1 LKGSR
6 FFILIAFCFVALS
19 AMAQQSSLEE
29 ERLADDVMTDSLAFR
44 LEQVD
49 VDGHKTERNILT
61 MKPVQQMQK
70 AELEQLGIQN
80 LADAVK
86 KFAGTNVRD
95 YGGIGGMKT
104 VSVRNLGAHHTAVS
118 YDGVTVSNTQAGQID
133 VGRFSLDNM
142 ESLSLAIGA
151 DESLMQSA
159 RHYASAGVLS
169 ILTERPHFDEGK
181 NSAFRFRLKG
191 GSFGLVTP
199 SLRYWQRVGE
209 QTSLA
214 LNGSYMRA
222 DGVYPFV
229 LVNGRER
236 TNEKRYN
243 SDIYTWQGEANL
255 YHTFADKS
263 QLDMKAYWLYS
274 ERGLPGSVTLY
285 NPVSRERLWDE
296 DFFAQAVY
304 RKAFDEKWNLHARLK
319 YTHTWNRYE
328 DTNVKY
334 DGGKQIDVN
343 RQNEY
348 YASATLGWSP
358 VEAFR
363 IALAEDAFYNDLRNN
378 INIGSNPDYP
388 FPKRITS
395 LTALS
400 AQWQW
405 ERLHV
410 EGNVVG
416 TYAHETVENGE
427 DPADK
432 HRLSP
437 CVSVTY
443 RLLPNESLH
452 LRAMWKNTFRMP
464 SFNDLY
470 YLRIGN
476 SGLRPE
482 KATEYNLGLTW
493 SGRPFQAVKY
503 VSATVD
509 AYYNDVT
516 DKIVA
521 FPSTY
526 VWKMANFGK
535 VKIKGVDVT
544 LATEVPIYHKV
555 SAILTGA
562 YTFQESLDKLKASA
576 SYNRQLPY
584 TPKHSGNASLLI
596 RNPWVNLGY
605 SVLFQGERWSSSQ
618 QTSLYKLKAYSEHT
632 LTLSR
637 EFRFKSCQ
645 LNLSGSIH
653 NLFDKQYEIVKYYP
667 MPGRSF
673 SLIGTINF

>member
-1 LKGSR
+1 MFSC
-6 FFILIAFCFVALS
+6 LIVCTVL
-19 AMAQQSSLEE
+19 AQQSGDAVSL
-29 ERLADDVMTDSLAFR
+29 DDSRINDSDSTVHQLK
-44 LEQVD
+44 QVD
-49 VDGHKTERNILT
+49 IAGHRTERNVLAS
-61 MKPVQQMQK
+61 KPIQQMQK
-70 AELEQLGIQN
+70 AELEELGIQN

-243 SDIYTWQGEANL
+243 SDIYTWQSEANL

-263 QLDMKAYWLYS
+263 QLDMKAYWFYS

-427 DPADK
+427 NPADK

-535 VKIKGVDVT
+535 VKIKGIDVT
-544 LATEVPIYHKV
+544 LATEVPICHKV

-562 YTFQESLDKLKASA
+562 YTFQESLDKLEASA

-618 QTSLYKLKAYSEHT
+618 QTALYKLKAYSEHT
-632 LTLSR
+632 VTLSR

>member
-1 LKGSR
+1 MVSCLIVCT
-6 FFILIAFCFVALS
+6 IL
-19 AMAQQSSLEE
+19 AQQSGDTVSL
-29 ERLADDVMTDSLAFR
+29 DDSRMNDSDSTVHYLK
-44 LEQVD
+44 QVD
-49 VDGHKTERNILT
+49 VAGHRTERNVLAS
-61 MKPVQQMQK
+61 KPIQQMQK
-70 AELEQLGIQN
+70 AELEELGIQN

-263 QLDMKAYWLYS
+263 QLDMKAYWFYS

-427 DPADK
+427 NPADK

-535 VKIKGVDVT
+535 VKIKGIDVT
-544 LATEVPIYHKV
+544 LATEVPIYYKV

-562 YTFQESLDKLKASA
+562 YTFQESLDKMEASA

-618 QTSLYKLKAYSEHT
+618 QTAQYKLKAYSEHT

>member
-1 LKGSR
+1 
-6 FFILIAFCFVALS
+6 
-19 AMAQQSSLEE
+19 MAQQSSFKKEH
-29 ERLADDVMTDSLAFR
+29 LADDALTDSLTFR

-118 YDGVTVSNTQAGQID
+118 YDEVTVSNTQAGQID
-133 VGRFSLDNM
+133 IGRFSLDNVK
-142 ESLSLAIGA
+142 SLSMAIGA
-151 DESLMQSA
+151 DDNLMQSA

-169 ILTERPHFDEGK
+169 ILTERPHFDGGK
-181 NSAFRFRLKG
+181 DYAFRVRLKG

-209 QTSLA
+209 RTSLSVD
-214 LNGSYMRA
+214 GSYMRA
-222 DGVYPFV
+222 DGAYPFV
-229 LVNGRER
+229 LRNGREK

-263 QLDMKAYWLYS
+263 QLDMKAYWFYS

-304 RKAFDEKWNLHARLK
+304 RKAFHEKWNLHARLK

-334 DGGKQIDVN
+334 AGGKQIDVN

-378 INIGSNPDYP
+378 INIGSNPDFP

-400 AQWQW
+400 AQWHW

-416 TYAHETVENGE
+416 TYAHETVENNE
-427 DPADK
+427 NPADK

-437 CVSVTY
+437 SISATY

-482 KATEYNLGLTW
+482 KATEYNVGLTW
-493 SGRPFQAVKY
+493 SGKPFQAVKY

-521 FPSTY
+521 FPTTY

-535 VKIKGVDVT
+535 VKIKGIDVT
-544 LATEVPIYHKV
+544 LATEVPIYINKV
-555 SAILTGA
+555 SAILMGA
-562 YTFQESLDKLKASA
+562 YTFQESLDKLEASA
-576 SYNRQLPY
+576 SYNKQLPY

-618 QTSLYKLKAYSEHT
+618 HTEQYKLKAYSEHT

>member
-1 LKGSR
+1 MMLSC
-6 FFILIAFCFVALS
+6 LIVCTVL
-19 AMAQQSSLEE
+19 AQQSGDAVSL
-29 ERLADDVMTDSLAFR
+29 DDSRMNDSDSTVHQLK
-44 LEQVD
+44 QVD
-49 VDGHKTERNILT
+49 VAGHRTERNVLAS
-61 MKPVQQMQK
+61 KPIQQMK
-70 AELEQLGIQN
+70 KTELEELGIQN

-263 QLDMKAYWLYS
+263 QLDMKAYWFYS

-363 IALAEDAFYNDLRNN
+363 IALAEDVFYNDLRNN
-378 INIGSNPDYP
+378 INTGSNPDYP
-388 FPKRITS
+388 FPKRVTS

-400 AQWQW
+400 AQLQW

-427 DPADK
+427 NPADK

-535 VKIKGVDVT
+535 VKIKGIDVT

-562 YTFQESLDKLKASA
+562 YTFQESLDKLEASA

>member
-1 LKGSR
+1 MNDSDSTVHQLK
-6 FFILIAFCFVALS
+6 
-19 AMAQQSSLEE
+19 
-29 ERLADDVMTDSLAFR
+29 
-44 LEQVD
+44 QVD
-49 VDGHKTERNILT
+49 VAGHRTERNVLAS
-61 MKPVQQMQK
+61 KPIQQMQK
-70 AELEQLGIQN
+70 AELEELGIQN

-159 RHYASAGVLS
+159 RHFASAGVLS
-169 ILTERPHFDEGK
+169 ILTECPHFDEGK

-243 SDIYTWQGEANL
+243 SDIYTWQCEANL
-255 YHTFADKS
+255 YHTFANKS
-263 QLDMKAYWLYS
+263 QLDMKAYWFYS

-348 YASATLGWSP
+348 YASATLEWSP

-405 ERLHV
+405 NRLHV

-427 DPADK
+427 NPADK

-535 VKIKGVDVT
+535 VKIKGIDVA

>member
-1 LKGSR
+1 MDYSRMYDSDSTSTVHQLK
-6 FFILIAFCFVALS
+6 
-19 AMAQQSSLEE
+19 
-29 ERLADDVMTDSLAFR
+29 
-44 LEQVD
+44 QVD
-49 VDGHKTERNILT
+49 VAGHRTERNVLAS
-61 MKPVQQMQK
+61 KPIQQMKK
-70 AELEQLGIQN
+70 AELEELGIQN

-133 VGRFSLDNM
+133 VGRFSLDNV

-169 ILTERPHFDEGK
+169 ILTERPHFDEGNK
-181 NSAFRFRLKG
+181 SAFRFRMKG
-191 GSFGLVTP
+191 GSFGLVSP

-229 LVNGRER
+229 LVNGREK
-236 TNEKRYN
+236 TNEKRHN
-243 SDIYTWQGEANL
+243 SNIYTWQGEANL
-255 YHTFADKS
+255 YHTFADES
-263 QLDMKAYWLYS
+263 QLDMKAYWFYS

-334 DGGKQIDVN
+334 AGGKQIDVN

-358 VEAFR
+358 VETFR

-378 INIGSNPDYP
+378 INTGSNPDYP

-400 AQWQW
+400 AQWHW
-405 ERLHV
+405 ERLKV

-427 DPADK
+427 NPADK

-437 CVSVTY
+437 SVSVTY
-443 RLLPNESLH
+443 RLLQNESLH

-482 KATEYNLGLTW
+482 KATEYNVGLTW

-509 AYYNDVT
+509 AYYNDVI

-521 FPSTY
+521 FPTTY

-535 VKIKGVDVT
+535 VKIKGIDVT

-584 TPKHSGNASLLI
+584 TPKHSGNGSLLI
-596 RNPWVNLGY
+596 RNPWVNVGY

-618 QTSLYKLKAYSEHT
+618 NTEQYRLKAYSEHT
-632 LTLSR
+632 LTLNK

-653 NLFDKQYEIVKYYP
+653 NLFDKQYEIVRYYP
-667 MPGRSF
+667 MPGRAF
-673 SLIGTINF
+673 SVTGTLLIP

>member
-1 LKGSR
+1 LLVSCLIVCT
-6 FFILIAFCFVALS
+6 IL
-19 AMAQQSSLEE
+19 AQQSGDAVSL
-29 ERLADDVMTDSLAFR
+29 DDSRMNDSDSTVHQLK
-44 LEQVD
+44 QVD
-49 VDGHKTERNILT
+49 VAGHRTERNVLAS
-61 MKPVQQMQK
+61 KPIQQMQK
-70 AELEQLGIQN
+70 TELEELGIQN

-169 ILTERPHFDEGK
+169 ILTECPHFDEGK

-255 YHTFADKS
+255 YHTFTDKS
-263 QLDMKAYWLYS
+263 QLDMKAYWFYS

-304 RKAFDEKWNLHARLK
+304 RKAFNEKWNLHARLK

-363 IALAEDAFYNDLRNN
+363 IALAEDVFYNDLRNN
-378 INIGSNPDYP
+378 INTGSNPDYP
-388 FPKRITS
+388 FPKRITL

-427 DPADK
+427 NPADK

-503 VSATVD
+503 VSTTVD

-535 VKIKGVDVT
+535 VKIKGIDVT
-544 LATEVPIYHKV
+544 LATEVPIFHKV

-562 YTFQESLDKLKASA
+562 YTFQESLDKLEASA

>member
-1 LKGSR
+1 MLVSCLIVCT
-6 FFILIAFCFVALS
+6 IL
-19 AMAQQSSLEE
+19 AQQSGDAVSL
-29 ERLADDVMTDSLAFR
+29 DDSRMNDSDSTVHQLK
-44 LEQVD
+44 QVD
-49 VDGHKTERNILT
+49 VAGHRTERNVLAS
-61 MKPVQQMQK
+61 KPIQQMK
-70 AELEQLGIQN
+70 KTELEELGIQN

-169 ILTERPHFDEGK
+169 ILTECPHFDEGK

-263 QLDMKAYWLYS
+263 QLDMKAYWFYS

-304 RKAFDEKWNLHARLK
+304 RKVFDEKWNLHARLK

-363 IALAEDAFYNDLRNN
+363 IALAEDVFYNDLRNN
-378 INIGSNPDYP
+378 INTGSNPDYP

-427 DPADK
+427 NPADK

-562 YTFQESLDKLKASA
+562 YTFQESLDKLEASA

-605 SVLFQGERWSSSQ
+605 SVLFQGERWSTSQ
-618 QTSLYKLKAYSEHT
+618 QTALYKLKAYSEHT
-632 LTLSR
+632 LTLRR

>member
-1 LKGSR
+1 MVSC
-6 FFILIAFCFVALS
+6 LIVCTVL
-19 AMAQQSSLEE
+19 AQQSGDAVSL
-29 ERLADDVMTDSLAFR
+29 DDSRMNDSDSTVHYLK
-44 LEQVD
+44 QVD
-49 VDGHKTERNILT
+49 VAGHRTERNVLAS
-61 MKPVQQMQK
+61 KPIQQMQK
-70 AELEQLGIQN
+70 AELEELGIQN

-133 VGRFSLDNM
+133 
-142 ESLSLAIGA
+142 
-151 DESLMQSA
+151 SLMQSA

-263 QLDMKAYWLYS
+263 QLDMKAYWFYS

-427 DPADK
+427 NPADK

-503 VSATVD
+503 ISATVD

-535 VKIKGVDVT
+535 VKIKGIDVT

-562 YTFQESLDKLKASA
+562 YTFQESLDILKASA

-618 QTSLYKLKAYSEHT
+618 QTAQYKLKAYSEHT

>member
-1 LKGSR
+1 MVSC
-6 FFILIAFCFVALS
+6 LIVCTVL
-19 AMAQQSSLEE
+19 AQQLGGAVSL
-29 ERLADDVMTDSLAFR
+29 DDSRMNDSDSTVHYLK
-44 LEQVD
+44 QVD
-49 VDGHKTERNILT
+49 VAGHRTERNVLAS
-61 MKPVQQMQK
+61 KPIQQMQK
-70 AELEQLGIQN
+70 AELEELGIQN

-263 QLDMKAYWLYS
+263 QLDMKAYWFYS

-378 INIGSNPDYP
+378 INTGSNPDYP
-388 FPKRITS
+388 FPKRFTS

-427 DPADK
+427 NPADK

-437 CVSVTY
+437 CVSVSY
-443 RLLPNESLH
+443 RLLSNESLH

-493 SGRPFQAVKY
+493 SGRPFQVVKY

-526 VWKMANFGK
+526 IWKMANFGK
-535 VKIKGVDVT
+535 VKIKGIDVT
-544 LATEVPIYHKV
+544 LASEVPIYHKV

-637 EFRFKSCQ
+637 EF
-645 LNLSGSIH
+645 GSIH

>member
-1 LKGSR
+1 MVSC
-6 FFILIAFCFVALS
+6 LIVCTVL
-19 AMAQQSSLEE
+19 AQQLGGAVSL
-29 ERLADDVMTDSLAFR
+29 DDSRMNDSDSTVHYLK
-44 LEQVD
+44 QVD
-49 VDGHKTERNILT
+49 VAGHRTERNVLAS
-61 MKPVQQMQK
+61 KPIQQMQK
-70 AELEQLGIQN
+70 AELEELGIQN

-263 QLDMKAYWLYS
+263 QLDMKAYWFYS

-363 IALAEDAFYNDLRNN
+363 IALAEDVFNNDLRNN

-427 DPADK
+427 NPADK

-535 VKIKGVDVT
+535 VKIKGIDVT
-544 LATEVPIYHKV
+544 LATEVPIFHKV

-562 YTFQESLDKLKASA
+562 YTFQESLDKLKVSA

-618 QTSLYKLKAYSEHT
+618 QTAQYKLKAYSEHT

>member
-1 LKGSR
+1 MVSCLIVCTVLAQHSGDAVSLDDSRMNDSDSTVHYLK
-6 FFILIAFCFVALS
+6 
-19 AMAQQSSLEE
+19 
-29 ERLADDVMTDSLAFR
+29 
-44 LEQVD
+44 QVD
-49 VDGHKTERNILT
+49 VAGHRTERNVLAS
-61 MKPVQQMQK
+61 KPIQQMQK
-70 AELEQLGIQN
+70 AELEELGIQN

-255 YHTFADKS
+255 YHTFTDKS
-263 QLDMKAYWLYS
+263 QLDMKAYWFYS

-363 IALAEDAFYNDLRNN
+363 IALAEDVFYNDLRNN

-427 DPADK
+427 NPADK

-493 SGRPFQAVKY
+493 SGKPFQAVKY
-503 VSATVD
+503 LSATVD

-535 VKIKGVDVT
+535 VKIKGIDVT

-618 QTSLYKLKAYSEHT
+618 QTAQYKLKAYSEHT

>member
-1 LKGSR
+1 MLVSC
-6 FFILIAFCFVALS
+6 LIVCTVL
-19 AMAQQSSLEE
+19 AQQSSDAVSL
-29 ERLADDVMTDSLAFR
+29 DDSRMNDSDSTVHQLK
-44 LEQVD
+44 QVD
-49 VDGHKTERNILT
+49 VAGHRTERNVLAS
-61 MKPVQQMQK
+61 KPIQQMQK
-70 AELEQLGIQN
+70 AELEELGIQN

-169 ILTERPHFDEGK
+169 ILTECPHFDEGK

-263 QLDMKAYWLYS
+263 QLDMKAYWFYS

-427 DPADK
+427 NPADK

-535 VKIKGVDVT
+535 VKIKGIDVT

-562 YTFQESLDKLKASA
+562 YTFQESLDKLEASA

-618 QTSLYKLKAYSEHT
+618 QTALYKLKAYSEHT

>member
-1 LKGSR
+1 MLVSCLIVCT
-6 FFILIAFCFVALS
+6 IL
-19 AMAQQSSLEE
+19 AQQSGDAVSL
-29 ERLADDVMTDSLAFR
+29 DDSRMNDSDSTVHYLK
-44 LEQVD
+44 QVD
-49 VDGHKTERNILT
+49 VAGHRTERNVLAS
-61 MKPVQQMQK
+61 KPIQQMQK
-70 AELEQLGIQN
+70 AELEELGIQN

-263 QLDMKAYWLYS
+263 QLDMKAYWFYS

-304 RKAFDEKWNLHARLK
+304 RKAFNEKWNLHARLK

-363 IALAEDAFYNDLRNN
+363 IALAEDVFYNDLRNN
-378 INIGSNPDYP
+378 INTGSNPDYP

-427 DPADK
+427 NPADK

-535 VKIKGVDVT
+535 VKIKGIDVT

-618 QTSLYKLKAYSEHT
+618 QTALYKLKAYSEHT

>member
-1 LKGSR
+1 MLVSCLIVCT
-6 FFILIAFCFVALS
+6 IL
-19 AMAQQSSLEE
+19 AQQSGDAVSL
-29 ERLADDVMTDSLAFR
+29 DDSRMNDSDSTVHQLK
-44 LEQVD
+44 QVD
-49 VDGHKTERNILT
+49 VAGHRTERNVLAS
-61 MKPVQQMQK
+61 KPIQQMK
-70 AELEQLGIQN
+70 KTELEELGIQN

-142 ESLSLAIGA
+142 ESLSLSIGA

-169 ILTERPHFDEGK
+169 ILTECPHFDEGK

-255 YHTFADKS
+255 YHTFTDKS
-263 QLDMKAYWLYS
+263 QLDMKAYWFYS

-363 IALAEDAFYNDLRNN
+363 IALAEDVFYNDLRNN
-378 INIGSNPDYP
+378 INTGSNPDYP

-405 ERLHV
+405 KRLHV

-427 DPADK
+427 NPADK

-535 VKIKGVDVT
+535 VKIKGIDVT

-562 YTFQESLDKLKASA
+562 YTFQESLDKLEASA

>member
-1 LKGSR
+1 MVSC
-6 FFILIAFCFVALS
+6 LIVCTVL
-19 AMAQQSSLEE
+19 AQQSGDAVSL
-29 ERLADDVMTDSLAFR
+29 DDSRMNDSDSTVHYLK
-44 LEQVD
+44 QVD
-49 VDGHKTERNILT
+49 VAGHRTERNVLAS
-61 MKPVQQMQK
+61 KPIQQMQK
-70 AELEQLGIQN
+70 AELEELGIQN

-263 QLDMKAYWLYS
+263 QLDMKAYWFYS

-304 RKAFDEKWNLHARLK
+304 RKVFDEKWNLHARLK

-334 DGGKQIDVN
+334 AGGKQIDVN

-363 IALAEDAFYNDLRNN
+363 IALAEDVFYNDLRNN
-378 INIGSNPDYP
+378 INTGSNPDYP

-427 DPADK
+427 NPADK

-509 AYYNDVT
+509 AYYNDVM

-535 VKIKGVDVT
+535 VKIKGIDVT

>member
-1 LKGSR
+1 MVSC
-6 FFILIAFCFVALS
+6 LIVCTVL
-19 AMAQQSSLEE
+19 AQQSGDAVSL
-29 ERLADDVMTDSLAFR
+29 DDSRMNNSDTTVYYLK
-44 LEQVD
+44 QVD
-49 VDGHKTERNILT
+49 VAGHRTERNVLAS
-61 MKPVQQMQK
+61 KPIQQMQK
-70 AELEQLGIQN
+70 AELEELGIQN

-86 KFAGTNVRD
+86 KFSGTNVRD

-209 QTSLA
+209 QNSLA

-255 YHTFADKS
+255 YHTFADNS
-263 QLDMKAYWLYS
+263 QLDMKAYWFYS

-304 RKAFDEKWNLHARLK
+304 RKAFNEKWNLHARLK

-363 IALAEDAFYNDLRNN
+363 IALAEDVFYNDLRNN
-378 INIGSNPDYP
+378 INTGSNPDYP
-388 FPKRITS
+388 FPKRVTS

-427 DPADK
+427 NPADK

-493 SGRPFQAVKY
+493 SGRPFQVVKY

-535 VKIKGVDVT
+535 VKIKGIDVT

-562 YTFQESLDKLKASA
+562 YTFQESLDKLEASA

-596 RNPWVNLGY
+596 RNPWVNLGF

-618 QTSLYKLKAYSEHT
+618 QTAQYKLKAYSEHT

>member
-1 LKGSR
+1 MLVSC
-6 FFILIAFCFVALS
+6 LIVCTVF
-19 AMAQQSSLEE
+19 AQQSGDAVSL
-29 ERLADDVMTDSLAFR
+29 DDSRMNDSDSTVHYLK
-44 LEQVD
+44 QVD
-49 VDGHKTERNILT
+49 IAGHRTERNVLAS
-61 MKPVQQMQK
+61 KPIQQMQK
-70 AELEQLGIQN
+70 AELEELGIQN

-263 QLDMKAYWLYS
+263 QLDMKAYWFYS

-427 DPADK
+427 NPADK

-535 VKIKGVDVT
+535 VKIKGIDVT
-544 LATEVPIYHKV
+544 LATEVPIFHKV

-562 YTFQESLDKLKASA
+562 YTFQESLEKGICARSHMAWSRPFARPSALHTKAHAA
-576 SYNRQLPY
+576 SRRRCR
-584 TPKHSGNASLLI
+584 TW
-596 RNPWVNLGY
+596 R
-605 SVLFQGERWSSSQ
+605 
-618 QTSLYKLKAYSEHT
+618 
-632 LTLSR
+632 
-637 EFRFKSCQ
+637 
-645 LNLSGSIH
+645 
-653 NLFDKQYEIVKYYP
+653 
-667 MPGRSF
+667 
-673 SLIGTINF
+673 

>member
-1 LKGSR
+1 MVSC
-6 FFILIAFCFVALS
+6 LIVCTVL
-19 AMAQQSSLEE
+19 AQQSGDAVSL
-29 ERLADDVMTDSLAFR
+29 DDSRMNDSDSTVHYLK
-44 LEQVD
+44 QVD
-49 VDGHKTERNILT
+49 VAGHRTERNVLAS
-61 MKPVQQMQK
+61 KPIQQMQK
-70 AELEQLGIQN
+70 AELEELGIQN

-169 ILTERPHFDEGK
+169 ILTERPLFDEGE

-263 QLDMKAYWLYS
+263 QLDMKAYWFYS

-400 AQWQW
+400 AHWQW

-410 EGNVVG
+410 
-416 TYAHETVENGE
+416 
-427 DPADK
+427 
-432 HRLSP
+432 
-437 CVSVTY
+437 
-443 RLLPNESLH
+443 
-452 LRAMWKNTFRMP
+452 
-464 SFNDLY
+464 
-470 YLRIGN
+470 
-476 SGLRPE
+476 
-482 KATEYNLGLTW
+482 
-493 SGRPFQAVKY
+493 
-503 VSATVD
+503 
-509 AYYNDVT
+509 
-516 DKIVA
+516 
-521 FPSTY
+521 
-526 VWKMANFGK
+526 
-535 VKIKGVDVT
+535 
-544 LATEVPIYHKV
+544 
-555 SAILTGA
+555 
-562 YTFQESLDKLKASA
+562 
-576 SYNRQLPY
+576 
-584 TPKHSGNASLLI
+584 
-596 RNPWVNLGY
+596 
-605 SVLFQGERWSSSQ
+605 
-618 QTSLYKLKAYSEHT
+618 
-632 LTLSR
+632 
-637 EFRFKSCQ
+637 
-645 LNLSGSIH
+645 
-653 NLFDKQYEIVKYYP
+653 
-667 MPGRSF
+667 
-673 SLIGTINF
+673 

>member
-1 LKGSR
+1 MVSC
-6 FFILIAFCFVALS
+6 LIVCTVL
-19 AMAQQSSLEE
+19 AQQSGDAVSL
-29 ERLADDVMTDSLAFR
+29 DDSRMNDSDSTVHYLK
-44 LEQVD
+44 QVD
-49 VDGHKTERNILT
+49 VAGHRTERNVLAS
-61 MKPVQQMQK
+61 KPIQQMQK
-70 AELEQLGIQN
+70 AELEELGIQN

-169 ILTERPHFDEGK
+169 ILTERPHFDEGR

-191 GSFGLVTP
+191 GSFGLITP

-255 YHTFADKS
+255 YHTFTDKS
-263 QLDMKAYWLYS
+263 QLDMKAYWFYS

-427 DPADK
+427 NPADK

-437 CVSVTY
+437 CVSVSY
-443 RLLPNESLH
+443 RLLSNESLH

-535 VKIKGVDVT
+535 VKIKGIDVT
-544 LATEVPIYHKV
+544 LVTEVPIYHKV

-562 YTFQESLDKLKASA
+562 YTFQESLDKLEASA

-618 QTSLYKLKAYSEHT
+618 QTAQYKLKAYSEHT

>member
-1 LKGSR
+1 MVSC
-6 FFILIAFCFVALS
+6 LIVCTVL
-19 AMAQQSSLEE
+19 AQQSGDAVSL
-29 ERLADDVMTDSLAFR
+29 DDSRMNDSDSTVHQLK
-44 LEQVD
+44 QVD
-49 VDGHKTERNILT
+49 VAGHRTERNVLAS
-61 MKPVQQMQK
+61 KPIQQMK
-70 AELEQLGIQN
+70 KTELEELGIQN

-169 ILTERPHFDEGK
+169 ILTECPHFDEGK

-263 QLDMKAYWLYS
+263 QLDMKTYWFYS

-304 RKAFDEKWNLHARLK
+304 RKAFNEKWNLHARLK

-363 IALAEDAFYNDLRNN
+363 IALAEDVFYNDLRNN
-378 INIGSNPDYP
+378 INTGSNPDYP

-427 DPADK
+427 NPADK
-432 HRLSP
+432 HCLSP

-535 VKIKGVDVT
+535 VKIKGIDVT

-562 YTFQESLDKLKASA
+562 YTFQESLDKLEASA

>member
-1 LKGSR
+1 MLVSCLIVCT
-6 FFILIAFCFVALS
+6 IL
-19 AMAQQSSLEE
+19 AQQSGDAVSL
-29 ERLADDVMTDSLAFR
+29 DDSRMNDSDSTVHQLK
-44 LEQVD
+44 QVD
-49 VDGHKTERNILT
+49 VAGHRTERNVLAS
-61 MKPVQQMQK
+61 KPIQQMQK
-70 AELEQLGIQN
+70 AELEELGIQN

-142 ESLSLAIGA
+142 ESLSLAIGT

-169 ILTERPHFDEGK
+169 ILTECPHFDEGK

-263 QLDMKAYWLYS
+263 QLDMKTYWFNS

-363 IALAEDAFYNDLRNN
+363 IALAEDVFYNDLRNN
-378 INIGSNPDYP
+378 INTGSNPDYP

-416 TYAHETVENGE
+416 TYAHETVKNGE
-427 DPADK
+427 NPADK

-535 VKIKGVDVT
+535 VKIKGIDVT

-562 YTFQESLDKLKASA
+562 YTFQESLDKLEASA

>member
-1 LKGSR
+1 LLVSCLIVCT
-6 FFILIAFCFVALS
+6 IL
-19 AMAQQSSLEE
+19 AQQSGDAVSL
-29 ERLADDVMTDSLAFR
+29 DDSRMNDSDSTVHQLK
-44 LEQVD
+44 QVD
-49 VDGHKTERNILT
+49 VAGHRTERNVLAS
-61 MKPVQQMQK
+61 KPIQQMK
-70 AELEQLGIQN
+70 KTELEELGIQN

-169 ILTERPHFDEGK
+169 ILTECPHFDEGK

-263 QLDMKAYWLYS
+263 QLDMKAYWFYS

-304 RKAFDEKWNLHARLK
+304 RKVFDEKWNLHARLK

-334 DGGKQIDVN
+334 DGGRQIDVN

-363 IALAEDAFYNDLRNN
+363 IALAEDVFYNDLRNN
-378 INIGSNPDYP
+378 INTGSNPDYP

-427 DPADK
+427 NPADK

-535 VKIKGVDVT
+535 VKIKGIDVT

-562 YTFQESLDKLKASA
+562 YTFQESLDKLEASA

-605 SVLFQGERWSSSQ
+605 SMLFQGERWSSSQ

>member
-1 LKGSR
+1 MVSC
-6 FFILIAFCFVALS
+6 LIVCTVL
-19 AMAQQSSLEE
+19 AQQSGAAVSLN
-29 ERLADDVMTDSLAFR
+29 DSLMNDSDSTVHY
-44 LEQVD
+44 LKQVD
-49 VDGHKTERNILT
+49 VAGHRTERNVLAS
-61 MKPVQQMQK
+61 KPIQQMQK
-70 AELEQLGIQN
+70 AELEELGIQN

-263 QLDMKAYWLYS
+263 QLDMKAYWFYS

-304 RKAFDEKWNLHARLK
+304 RKAFNEKWNLHARLK

-363 IALAEDAFYNDLRNN
+363 IALAEDVFYNDLRNN

-427 DPADK
+427 NPADK

>member
-1 LKGSR
+1 MFSC
-6 FFILIAFCFVALS
+6 LIVCTVL
-19 AMAQQSSLEE
+19 AQQSGDAVSL
-29 ERLADDVMTDSLAFR
+29 DDSRINDSDSTVHQLK
-44 LEQVD
+44 QVD
-49 VDGHKTERNILT
+49 IAGHRTERNVLAS
-61 MKPVQQMQK
+61 KPIQQMQK
-70 AELEQLGIQN
+70 AELEELGIQN

-151 DESLMQSA
+151 DESLIQSA

-243 SDIYTWQGEANL
+243 SDIYTWQSEANL

-263 QLDMKAYWLYS
+263 QLDMKAYWFYS

-427 DPADK
+427 NPADK

-535 VKIKGVDVT
+535 VKIKGIDVT

>member
-1 LKGSR
+1 MVSC
-6 FFILIAFCFVALS
+6 LIVCTVL
-19 AMAQQSSLEE
+19 AQQSSAAVSL
-29 ERLADDVMTDSLAFR
+29 DDSRMNDSDSTVHQLK
-44 LEQVD
+44 QVD
-49 VDGHKTERNILT
+49 VAGHRTERNVLAS
-61 MKPVQQMQK
+61 KPIQQMQK
-70 AELEQLGIQN
+70 AELEELGIQN

-263 QLDMKAYWLYS
+263 QLDMKAYWFYS

-388 FPKRITS
+388 FPKRFTS

-427 DPADK
+427 NPADK

-535 VKIKGVDVT
+535 VKIKGIDVT

>member
-1 LKGSR
+1 MSFDDSRMNDSDSTVHQLK
-6 FFILIAFCFVALS
+6 
-19 AMAQQSSLEE
+19 
-29 ERLADDVMTDSLAFR
+29 
-44 LEQVD
+44 QVD
-49 VDGHKTERNILT
+49 VAGHRTERNVLAS
-61 MKPVQQMQK
+61 KPIQQMK
-70 AELEQLGIQN
+70 KTELEELGIQN

-169 ILTERPHFDEGK
+169 ILTECPHFDEGK

-263 QLDMKAYWLYS
+263 QLDMKTYWFYS

-358 VEAFR
+358 VESFR

-427 DPADK
+427 NPADK

-535 VKIKGVDVT
+535 VKIKGIDVT

-618 QTSLYKLKAYSEHT
+618 QTALYKLKAYSEHT

-637 EFRFKSCQ
+637 ELRFKSCQ

>member
-1 LKGSR
+1 MVSC
-6 FFILIAFCFVALS
+6 LIVCTVL
-19 AMAQQSSLEE
+19 AQQSGDAVSL
-29 ERLADDVMTDSLAFR
+29 DDSRINDSDSTVLQ
-44 LEQVD
+44 LKQVD
-49 VDGHKTERNILT
+49 VSGHRTERNVLAS
-61 MKPVQQMQK
+61 KPIQQMQK
-70 AELEQLGIQN
+70 AELEELGIQN

-263 QLDMKAYWLYS
+263 QLDMKAYWFYS

-304 RKAFDEKWNLHARLK
+304 RKAFNENWNLHARLK

-363 IALAEDAFYNDLRNN
+363 IALAEDVFYNDLRNN

-427 DPADK
+427 NPADK

-535 VKIKGVDVT
+535 VKIKGIDVT

-562 YTFQESLDKLKASA
+562 YTFQESLDKLEASA

-618 QTSLYKLKAYSEHT
+618 QTALYKLKAYSEHT
-632 LTLSR
+632 VTLSR

-645 LNLSGSIH
+645 LNLSGTIH

>member
-1 LKGSR
+1 MLVSCLIVCT
-6 FFILIAFCFVALS
+6 IL
-19 AMAQQSSLEE
+19 AQQSGDAVSL
-29 ERLADDVMTDSLAFR
+29 DDSRMNNSDTTVHQLK
-44 LEQVD
+44 QVD
-49 VDGHKTERNILT
+49 VAGHRTERNVLAS
-61 MKPVQQMQK
+61 KPIQQMQK
-70 AELEQLGIQN
+70 AELEELGIQN

-169 ILTERPHFDEGK
+169 ILTECPHFDEGK

-255 YHTFADKS
+255 YHTFAEKS
-263 QLDMKAYWLYS
+263 QLDMKAYWFYS

-304 RKAFDEKWNLHARLK
+304 RKVFDEKWNLHARLK

-363 IALAEDAFYNDLRNN
+363 IALAEDVFYNDLRNN
-378 INIGSNPDYP
+378 INTGSNPDYP

-395 LTALS
+395 LAALS

-427 DPADK
+427 NPADK

-535 VKIKGVDVT
+535 VKIKGIDVT

-562 YTFQESLDKLKASA
+562 YTFQESLDKLEASA

>member
-1 LKGSR
+1 
-6 FFILIAFCFVALS
+6 
-19 AMAQQSSLEE
+19 MAQQSSLEE
-29 ERLADDVMTDSLAFR
+29 EHLADDTLTDSLAFR

-118 YDGVTVSNTQAGQID
+118 YDEVTVSNTQAGQID
-133 VGRFSLDNM
+133 IGRFSLDNV
-142 ESLSLAIGA
+142 ESLSMAIGA
-151 DESLMQSA
+151 DDNLMQSA

-169 ILTERPHFDEGK
+169 ILTERPHFDAGK
-181 NSAFRFRLKG
+181 DYAFRIRLKG

-209 QTSLA
+209 QTLLA

-263 QLDMKAYWLYS
+263 QLDMKAYWFYS

-304 RKAFDEKWNLHARLK
+304 RKTFGEKWNLHARLK

-334 DGGKQIDVN
+334 AGGKQIDVN

-358 VEAFR
+358 VEALR

-378 INIGSNPDYP
+378 INIGSNPDFP

-400 AQWQW
+400 AQWHW

-416 TYAHETVENGE
+416 TYAHETVENNE
-427 DPADK
+427 NPADK

-437 CVSVTY
+437 SISATY

-482 KATEYNLGLTW
+482 KATEYNVGLTW
-493 SGRPFQAVKY
+493 SGKPFQAVKY

-521 FPSTY
+521 FPTTY

-535 VKIKGVDVT
+535 VKIKGIDVT
-544 LATEVPIYHKV
+544 LATEVPIYNNKV
-555 SAILTGA
+555 SAILMGA
-562 YTFQESLDKLKASA
+562 YTFQESLDKLEASA
-576 SYNRQLPY
+576 SYNKQLPY

-618 QTSLYKLKAYSEHT
+618 QTAQYKLKAYSEHT

-637 EFRFKSCQ
+637 EFRFRSCQ

>member
-1 LKGSR
+1 MLVSCLIVCT
-6 FFILIAFCFVALS
+6 IL
-19 AMAQQSSLEE
+19 AQQSGDAVSL
-29 ERLADDVMTDSLAFR
+29 DDSRMNDSDSTVHQLK
-44 LEQVD
+44 QVD
-49 VDGHKTERNILT
+49 VAGHRTERNVLAS
-61 MKPVQQMQK
+61 KPIQQMK
-70 AELEQLGIQN
+70 KTELEELGIQN

-255 YHTFADKS
+255 YHTFTDKS
-263 QLDMKAYWLYS
+263 QLDMKTYWFYS

-363 IALAEDAFYNDLRNN
+363 IALAEDVFYNDLRNN
-378 INIGSNPDYP
+378 INTGSNPDYP

-427 DPADK
+427 NPADK

-526 VWKMANFGK
+526 IWKMANFGK
-535 VKIKGVDVT
+535 VKIKGIDVT
-544 LATEVPIYHKV
+544 LAAEVPIYHKV

-562 YTFQESLDKLKASA
+562 YTFQESLDKLEASA

-618 QTSLYKLKAYSEHT
+618 QTALYKLKAYSEHT

-637 EFRFKSCQ
+637 EFRFKSCL

>member
-1 LKGSR
+1 MLSC
-6 FFILIAFCFVALS
+6 LIVCTVL
-19 AMAQQSSLEE
+19 AQQSGDAVSL
-29 ERLADDVMTDSLAFR
+29 DDSRMNDSDSTVHYLK
-44 LEQVD
+44 QVD
-49 VDGHKTERNILT
+49 VAGHRTERNVLAS
-61 MKPVQQMQK
+61 KPIQQMQK
-70 AELEQLGIQN
+70 AELEELGIQN

-263 QLDMKAYWLYS
+263 QLDMKAYWFYS

-427 DPADK
+427 NPADK

-535 VKIKGVDVT
+535 VKIKGIDVT
-544 LATEVPIYHKV
+544 LATEVPIFHKV

-562 YTFQESLDKLKASA
+562 YTFQESLDKLEASA

-618 QTSLYKLKAYSEHT
+618 QTALYKLKAYSEHT

>member
-1 LKGSR
+1 MVSC
-6 FFILIAFCFVALS
+6 LIVCTVL
-19 AMAQQSSLEE
+19 AQQSGDTVSL
-29 ERLADDVMTDSLAFR
+29 DDSRMNDSDSTVHYLK
-44 LEQVD
+44 QVD
-49 VDGHKTERNILT
+49 VAGHRTERNVLAS
-61 MKPVQQMQK
+61 KPIQQMQK
-70 AELEQLGIQN
+70 AELEELGIQN

-255 YHTFADKS
+255 YHTFTDKS
-263 QLDMKAYWLYS
+263 QLDMKAYWFYS

-304 RKAFDEKWNLHARLK
+304 RKAFNEKWNLHARLK

-363 IALAEDAFYNDLRNN
+363 IALAEDVFYNDLRNN

-416 TYAHETVENGE
+416 IYAHETVENGE
-427 DPADK
+427 NPADK
-432 HRLSP
+432 HRLNP

-443 RLLPNESLH
+443 RLLPNKSLH

-535 VKIKGVDVT
+535 VKIKGIDVT

-618 QTSLYKLKAYSEHT
+618 QTAQYKLKAYSEHT

>member
-1 LKGSR
+1 MVSC
-6 FFILIAFCFVALS
+6 LIVGTVL
-19 AMAQQSSLEE
+19 AQQSGEVVML
-29 ERLADDVMTDSLAFR
+29 DDSRMNVSDSTVHQLK
-44 LEQVD
+44 QVD
-49 VDGHKTERNILT
+49 IAGHRTERNVLAG
-61 MKPVQQMQK
+61 KPIQQMQK
-70 AELEQLGIQN
+70 AELEELGIQN

-255 YHTFADKS
+255 FHTFADKS
-263 QLDMKAYWLYS
+263 QLDMKAYWFYS

-304 RKAFDEKWNLHARLK
+304 RKTFDDKWNLHARLK

-334 DGGKQIDVN
+334 AGGKQIDVN

-427 DPADK
+427 NPADK
-432 HRLSP
+432 QRLSP
-437 CVSVTY
+437 CVSVSY

-535 VKIKGVDVT
+535 VKIKGIDVT

-562 YTFQESLDKLKASA
+562 YTFQESLDKLEASA

-618 QTSLYKLKAYSEHT
+618 QTTQYKLKAYSEHT

>member
-1 LKGSR
+1 MVSC
-6 FFILIAFCFVALS
+6 LIVCTVL
-19 AMAQQSSLEE
+19 AQQSSAAVSL
-29 ERLADDVMTDSLAFR
+29 DDSRMNDSDSTVHQLK
-44 LEQVD
+44 QVD
-49 VDGHKTERNILT
+49 IAGHRTERNVLAS
-61 MKPVQQMQK
+61 KPIQQMQK
-70 AELEQLGIQN
+70 AELEELGIQN

-181 NSAFRFRLKG
+181 NSAFRFRLKS

-222 DGVYPFV
+222 DGVYPFI

-263 QLDMKAYWLYS
+263 QLDMKAYWFYS

-296 DFFAQAVY
+296 DFFAHAVY

-363 IALAEDAFYNDLRNN
+363 IALAEDVFYNDLRNN
-378 INIGSNPDYP
+378 INTGSNPDYP

-427 DPADK
+427 NPADK

-535 VKIKGVDVT
+535 VKIKGIDVT
-544 LATEVPIYHKV
+544 LATEVPIFHKV

-562 YTFQESLDKLKASA
+562 YTFQESLDKLEASA

>member
-1 LKGSR
+1 MVSC
-6 FFILIAFCFVALS
+6 LIVCTVL
-19 AMAQQSSLEE
+19 AQQSGDAVSL
-29 ERLADDVMTDSLAFR
+29 DDSRMNDSDSTVHQLK
-44 LEQVD
+44 QVD
-49 VDGHKTERNILT
+49 IAGHRTERNVLAS
-61 MKPVQQMQK
+61 KPIQQMQK
-70 AELEQLGIQN
+70 AELEELGIQN

-263 QLDMKAYWLYS
+263 QLDMKAYWFYS

-304 RKAFDEKWNLHARLK
+304 RKAFYEKWNLHARLK

-363 IALAEDAFYNDLRNN
+363 IALAEDAFYNDLHNN

-427 DPADK
+427 NPADK

-535 VKIKGVDVT
+535 VKIKGIDVT
-544 LATEVPIYHKV
+544 LATEVTIYHKV

-618 QTSLYKLKAYSEHT
+618 QTAQYKLKAYSEHT

>member
-1 LKGSR
+1 MVSC
-6 FFILIAFCFVALS
+6 LIVCTVL
-19 AMAQQSSLEE
+19 AQQSGDAVSL
-29 ERLADDVMTDSLAFR
+29 DDSRVNDSDSTVHQLN
-44 LEQVD
+44 QVD
-49 VDGHKTERNILT
+49 VAGHRTERNVLT
-61 MKPVQQMQK
+61 SKPIQQMQK
-70 AELEQLGIQN
+70 AELEELGIQN

-169 ILTERPHFDEGK
+169 ILTERPHFDEGR

-263 QLDMKAYWLYS
+263 QLDMKAYWFYS

-427 DPADK
+427 NPADK

-503 VSATVD
+503 ISATVD

-535 VKIKGVDVT
+535 VKIKGIDVT

-562 YTFQESLDKLKASA
+562 YTFQESLDKLEASA

-618 QTSLYKLKAYSEHT
+618 QTAQYKLKAYSEHT